1 MIPSDSQMGRIF
13 RRLGMKQEDVLGI
26 AAIPYGMEVWMDQGA
41 TVTSYI
47 RENMMEVEG
56 TMVKHVRL
64 KGERS
69 IQITVKGL
77 PMELPD

>member
-1 MIPSDSQMGRIF
+1 
-13 RRLGMKQEDVLGI
+13 MKQEDVLGI
-26 AAIPYGMEVWMDQGA
+26 AAIPYGMEVWMDQGE

>member
-1 MIPSDSQMGRIF
+1 
-13 RRLGMKQEDVLGI
+13 MKQEDVLGI
-26 AAIPYGMEVWMDQGA
+26 AAIPYGMEVWMDQEA